1 MLSGV
6 QEYTDDFA
14 IVVDEYLDSIFNR
27 IQMPVPYQQ
36 VNGLV
41 LTGNE
46 MQRIAKLCNAE
57 PIDGNYMI
65 KAKTLTNLYQTIRLM
80 PLEKIALKFDLTE
93 EVAEMFYSSLAIY
106 ANF

>member
-1 MLSGV
+1 
-6 QEYTDDFA
+6 
-14 IVVDEYLDSIFNR
+14 
-27 IQMPVPYQQ
+27 MPVPYQQ

-57 PIDGNYMI
+57 PIDGNYVI
-65 KAKTLTNLYQTIRLM
+65 KSKTLTNLYQTIRLM

-93 EVAEMFYSSLAIY
+93 EVARMFLFFSGYLCKAFEIY
-106 ANF
+106 GSRLCFCPKSRFMGYPN